1 MVSVF
6 TGDIGPKREEH
17 QAVNDE
23 EVPQDVFIIIGPAV
37 AEEEVNHEN
46 VCAQKQTHKVIMEY
60 LVFIIRLQAKETI
73 KPITQNPS
81 SAKMINK
88 IGKY

>member
-1 MVSVF
+1 MRAENEVVIRLMVSVF

-46 VCAQKQTHKVIMEY
+46 VCAQKQNN
-60 LVFIIRLQAKETI
+60 QA
-73 KPITQNPS
+73 QH
-81 SAKMINK
+81 
-88 IGKY
+88 